1 MNIEF
6 YEYRKFLN
14 SNTDSNHL
22 NFRKINIRS
31 WKYKF
36 TEIFKQYLI
45 RKKSWWNFN
54 DLYKENIMGYMY

>member
-31 WKYKF
+31 
-36 TEIFKQYLI
+36 
-45 RKKSWWNFN
+45 
-54 DLYKENIMGYMY
+54 